1 MTIILYIIIQHLME
15 EGDNSQS
22 KLKIKDEQNSTLQIS
37 PTNLNEDT
45 NAETPFAKPE
55 PKVNNVSNRSGTVAT
70 IQVPK
75 IISEGRKVNNPI
87 SKLNTDKETFADELE
102 SINQSQS
109 VNQSQLVNPSQ
120 SVNQLQTEEVI
131 YDRPN
136 PWSKIII
143 DQRQEYPYLFHI
155 KVKIPSLND
164 FENWKQIVP
173 NIGFDA
179 RTGELIIPSKD
190 EASAIAL
197 ANLIVI
203 NFTGQLSLKDIIEKN
218 LIQISVSKAKSY
230 EVVQN
235 KLRDQI
241 MENLYGKQF
250 NASQT
255 SFEKDLAKK
264 TEPFCNINNKARQN
278 QQTQQ
283 NQQNQQNQQTNG
295 KIDFTSDTFTD
306 TFEHFSNN
314 NIDEGIEAW
323 DGNDFSYL
331 N

>member
-1 MTIILYIIIQHLME
+1 MTIILYIIIQHLMDE
-15 EGDNSQS
+15 TDDSQLKTQS
-22 KLKIKDEQNSTLQIS
+22 KIKDEKSSTPKPQSKIYPLNSYELS
-37 PTNLNEDT
+37 K
-45 NAETPFAKPE
+45 AETPFAKSE
-55 PKVNNVSNRSGTVAT
+55 PRVNDVSNRAGTVAT

-75 IISEGRKVNNPI
+75 IISEGRKVNEIIPKPTAT
-87 SKLNTDKETFADELE
+87 SNTNAGRESFADRPQYVEAPQ
-102 SINQSQS
+102 I
-109 VNQSQLVNPSQ
+109 
-120 SVNQLQTEEVI
+120 EEVV

-155 KVKIPSLND
+155 RVKIPSLND

-173 NIGFDA
+173 NIGFDP

-203 NFTGQLSLKDIIEKN
+203 NFTGQISLKDILEKN
-218 LIQISVSKAKSY
+218 LIQISVAKAKSY
-230 EVVQN
+230 DVVQN
-235 KLRDQI
+235 KLREQI
-241 MENLYGKQF
+241 MENLFGKQF

-264 TEPFCNINNKARQN
+264 PEQFCNARAN
-278 QQTQQ
+278 DNSNLN
-283 NQQNQQNQQTNG
+283 NQQNQQQSNG
-295 KIDFTSDTFTD
+295 RIDFTSDTFTD
-306 TFEHFSNN
+306 TFEHFSDNSN
-314 NIDEGIEAW
+314 GQEGIEAW

-331 N
+331 